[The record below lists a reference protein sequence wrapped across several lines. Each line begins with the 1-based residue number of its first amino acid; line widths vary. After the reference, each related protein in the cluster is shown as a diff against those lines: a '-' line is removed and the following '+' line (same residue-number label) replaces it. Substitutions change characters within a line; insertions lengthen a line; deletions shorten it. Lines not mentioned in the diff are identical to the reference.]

1 MSDSKAPRALD
12 AILGYLLRRAHMAFA
27 AHWSAEFRDP
37 RFSLTPVQGGMLLTV
52 ARHDGLTQSEL
63 ARMMRV
69 ELPTLVGSIKDLV
82 AAGLLKRTRPPEDR
96 RAWSLR
102 LTPLGSEA
110 AAHVERFIA
119 WREDV
124 LLAEFS
130 EAERGTLRE
139 LLARIVSRGD
149 TVLRAAGE
157 PANAAPKRRRASA

>member
-1 MSDSKAPRALD
+1 LSEAAAPRALD

-37 RFSLTPVQGGMLLTV
+37 RFALTPVQGGMLLTI

-69 ELPTLVGSIKDLV
+69 ELPTLVGSIKELV
-82 AAGLLKRTRPPEDR
+82 GSGLLKRTRPPEDR

-102 LTPLGSEA
+102 LTPLGREA
-110 AAHVERFIA
+110 AATVERFIA

-124 LLAEFS
+124 LLESFS
-130 EAERGTLRE
+130 AAERAALRD
-139 LLARIVSRGD
+139 LLARIVARGD
-149 TVLRAAGE
+149 AVLRAESA
-157 PANAAPKRRRASA
+157 PASAALKKRRASA

>member
-1 MSDSKAPRALD
+1 MSEPEAPRALD

-37 RFSLTPVQGGMLLTV
+37 RFALTPVQGGMLLTI

-69 ELPTLVGSIKDLV
+69 ELPTLVGSIKELV
-82 AAGLLKRTRPPEDR
+82 STGLLKRTRPPEDR

-102 LTPLGSEA
+102 LTPLGREA
-110 AAHVERFIA
+110 STVVERFIA

-124 LLAEFS
+124 LLEDFS
-130 EAERGTLRE
+130 DAERDTLRE
-139 LLARIVSRGD
+139 LLARIVARGD
-149 TVLRAAGE
+149 SVLRAE
-157 PANAAPKRRRASA
+157 SPAASAPPKKRRASA

>member
-1 MSDSKAPRALD
+1 LSDAPAPRALD

-27 AHWSAEFRDP
+27 THWSAEFRDP

-82 AAGLLKRTRPPEDR
+82 AAGLLRRSRPPEDR

-102 LTPLGSEA
+102 LTPLGREA
-110 AAHVERFIA
+110 AERVEAFVA

-124 LLAEFS
+124 LLRDFS
-130 EAERGTLRE
+130 AAERRTLRDM
-139 LLARIVSRGD
+139 LARIVTRGD
-149 TVLRAAGE
+149 EVQRGTAAEE
-157 PANAAPKRRRASA
+157 PLPRRRRAPAE

>member
-1 MSDSKAPRALD
+1 LSDTEAPRALD

-27 AHWSAEFRDP
+27 AHWSSEFRDP
-37 RFSLTPVQGGMLLTV
+37 RFALTPVQGGMLLTV

-82 AAGLLKRTRPPEDR
+82 EAGLLQRARPPEDR

-102 LTPLGSEA
+102 LTPLGREA
-110 AAHVERFIA
+110 AATVERFIA

-130 EAERGTLRE
+130 DAERGTLRD
-139 LLARIVSRGD
+139 LLARIVARGD
-149 TVLRAAGE
+149 SVLRAEGDA
-157 PANAAPKRRRASA
+157 PAAMPKRRRAGA